1 MKIVANVNKE
11 TLPVTWFMAPPI
23 INMNKEIYVSN
34 NVDGLNLFSFF
45 NKGLYI
51 KIYFDF
57 YKGSDIVRM
66 GQKHL

>member
-1 MKIVANVNKE
+1 
-11 TLPVTWFMAPPI
+11 MAPPI

-51 KIYFDF
+51 KIDFDL